1 MQKTDV
7 SMEEVILEA
16 ATRLFVAQGFAA
28 TSTTQI
34 AREVGCN
41 QALVHYYYR
50 TKDRL
55 FSAIFEKK
63 ARGFIRELIR
73 ISGEELP
80 FEEKLKLRITSHFE
94 MVREDPA
101 IPLLLWTE
109 LRRNEERRNSFK
121 AMIEDVNREA
131 LELFDAEL
139 KAEIEAGHVRSMSV
153 HELILMMIT
162 LNVSVFMAQPL
173 MQVLADLSDEEYER
187 LIETRKAQNIEYILE
202 NIKPK

>member
-1 MQKTDV
+1 MVDV
-7 SMEEVILEA
+7 A
-16 ATRLFVAQGFAA
+16 ANPWATNNRVAAS
-28 TSTTQI
+28 STTQI
-34 AREVGCN
+34 AREAGCN

-50 TKDRL
+50 TKERL

-73 ISGEELP
+73 ISNEELP
-80 FEEKLKLRITSHFE
+80 FVEKLKLRITSHFE

-109 LRRNEERRNSFK
+109 LRRNEERRKSFK

-131 LELFDAEL
+131 LALFDSEL
-139 KAEIEAGHVRSMSV
+139 KAEIDAGRVRPMSV
-153 HELILMMIT
+153 HELILMMVT

-173 MQVLADLSDEEYER
+173 MQVLADVSDEEFDR
-187 LIETRKAQNIEYILE
+187 LLESRKVQNVEFILE
-202 NIKPK
+202 NIKP